1 MLIQFDVFVS
11 NWILK
16 NTKIQIHS
24 STFTERP
31 KMWTTANGIGIGTIE
46 KSITEVYCEY
56 IHCRYIVHVHGRIQ
70 KMQHWFFNSSAPS
83 SLVFHSPYVFLCL
96 SFLPFSA
103 NFSSVLVLCPLLQIV
118 WCHHLIS
125 LDIPSLGLSIALWDT
140 FNSFQLILSS
150 TKLFRIHLSW
160 LVKRTDQR
168 HSFQIVYRFV
178 DC

>member
-1 MLIQFDVFVS
+1 MRVFFCVGYPNRLMLIQFDVFVS

-56 IHCRYIVHVHGRIQ
+56 IHCRYIVDVHGRIQ

-83 SLVFHSPYVFLCL
+83 SLVFHSPYEDTPFVFLSCHSL
-96 SFLPFSA
+96 PIFRRFLFCALCYKSFDAIITS
-103 NFSSVLVLCPLLQIV
+103 LLI
-118 WCHHLIS
+118 
-125 LDIPSLGLSIALWDT
+125 
-140 FNSFQLILSS
+140 FQA
-150 TKLFRIHLSW
+150 
-160 LVKRTDQR
+160 
-168 HSFQIVYRFV
+168 
-178 DC
+178 